1 MIIIRRRSKL
11 PTESLLLLYA
21 VKFRQ
26 FMLINNKHSFSSDE
40 ILAVSQQITKMLDI
54 QVKSLNTNVNTVTKT
69 LSQYGINN
77 IRNKH
82 SHSMRHRYWFVKPL
96 CPNTLKVSANV

>member
-1 MIIIRRRSKL
+1 MIINKRSKSL
-11 PTESLLLLYA
+11 TETMLLLYA
-21 VKFRQ
+21 IKFRQ
-26 FMLINNKHSFSSDE
+26 FMLINKKHSFSSDE
-40 ILAVSQQITKMLDI
+40 ILAVSKQITHILAIKN
-54 QVKSLNTNVNTVTKT
+54 KSLNNNINIIINV